1 MYSYC
6 IMKPSFADSQFDF
19 QPSYMT
25 LSAASP
31 FGPPGHFPQRGQHS
45 PGTVAQATDARGV
58 PSEILLC
65 QPQMRSQ
72 PPPRNL
78 ALATDARG
86 VPSGEAVASATEG
99 ATALTAGSARCKPLP
114 SACPS
119 HRSPAAVSLACRFP
133 FRPFGPLSPKRT
145 ALTASDGCAWR
156 PLWGSCRVATEG
168 ATALTAGSARCK
180 PLPSACPSHRSPAAV
195 SLACRFPFRPSG
207 PLSPKGT
214 AQKGPPKLLFG
225 GPEALP

>member
-1 MYSYC
+1 
-6 IMKPSFADSQFDF
+6 MKPSFADSQFDF

-45 PGTVAQATDARGV
+45 PGTVAQAADARGV

-99 ATALTAGSARCKPLP
+99 ASALIAGLARCKPSSFAYSSRL
-114 SACPS
+114 
-119 HRSPAAVSLACRFP
+119 SPFATPLACSFP
-133 FRPFGPLSPKRT
+133 FRPFGPRSQKGDSILPEPSRKQRM
-145 ALTASDGCAWR
+145 
-156 PLWGSCRVATEG
+156 RVAFPRKFCCVNH
-168 ATALTAGSARCK
+168 RC
-180 PLPSACPSHRSPAAV
+180 AV
-195 SLACRFPFRPSG
+195 SLHRGISR
-207 PLSPKGT
+207 
-214 AQKGPPKLLFG
+214 
-225 GPEALP
+225 

>member
-45 PGTVAQATDARGV
+45 PGTVAQAADARGV

-99 ATALTAGSARCKPLP
+99 ASALIAGLARCKPTHSPIQVIIHLP
-114 SACPS
+114 LPPL
-119 HRSPAAVSLACRFP
+119 PAGS
-133 FRPFGPLSPKRT
+133 PFGPSGHFPQRDSTKRT
-145 ALTASDGCAWR
+145 SEVVVR
-156 PLWGSCRVATEG
+156 
-168 ATALTAGSARCK
+168 
-180 PLPSACPSHRSPAAV
+180 RS
-195 SLACRFPFRPSG
+195 
-207 PLSPKGT
+207 
-214 AQKGPPKLLFG
+214 
-225 GPEALP
+225 